1 MQAYNRADIIEYV
14 LGDKYMR
21 VIDDLNNGWLF
32 KKNAEV
38 NDTLVVDESFDMINL
53 PHTYN
58 GFDGQDGGNDYYKGK
73 AVYVKKLIRPLVS
86 PESDF
91 ILNFEGVNSIA
102 RVYIDGEFVQEH
114 RGGYSRF
121 RVNIT
126 RFFEKK
132 DALMLAVEVD
142 NANHSD
148 VYPQMADFTFY
159 GGIYRNVSLISV
171 PKTRFDIE
179 YYAGSGVAVT
189 SKIDGEDAIIDIT
202 AYVKDP
208 DESDM
213 VMVEVRDGDS
223 YEDIGSVV
231 APARNITKL
240 SFKIDNAHL
249 WNGVKDPFL
258 YSLSIKLIRH
268 NEVLD
273 NVEVNHGIR
282 EFYVDPDKG
291 FFLNGKSL
299 PLRGVSRHQ
308 DRLGKGNALAELDHF
323 DDYDLIMDVGANS
336 VRLAHY
342 QQDDYFYELC
352 DRYGLVVWA
361 EIPFISRMNKDP
373 KAHENAMEQMKELIY
388 QNYNHSSI
396 CFWGISNEITI
407 AGDIPGLTDN
417 LRELDELV
425 KSIDKTRLTTMAQ
438 VSMLP
443 MDSDHNQITDILAYN
458 LYFGWYGGK
467 YTDNEVWFDK
477 FRAMHPNRAVGL
489 SEYGCEGIISWHSST
504 PECKDYSEEY
514 QAEYHEHMAKLLA
527 ERPEIWGSYV
537 WNMFDFGCDMRDE
550 GGVKG
555 RNNKGLVTID
565 RKIKKDAFYVYKA
578 YWSDEKFVHIASKRF
593 AIRSDEKINIKI
605 YSNMEKVKLFVNGEY
620 LGEKEGKKIFI
631 FENVSLDMGANYIKA
646 VGIGADEEIADRTT
660 FIREEKPF
668 AGYVRPADKEE
679 ESGVKNWFDDIDKE
693 SLDVKKLEFNPEYF
707 SIKDTVEDVVRNDEA
722 GDILV
727 SIINQFGTMK
737 VKKSM
742 LGIMGGMLVEEMAS
756 FFSSDKADSEKVFA
770 LLNRK
775 LQEIKK

>member
-1 MQAYNRADIIEYV
+1 MEE
-14 LGDKYMR
+14 
-21 VIDDLNNGWLF
+21 WLF
-32 KKNAEV
+32 KKTEEIPNVLPA
-38 NDTLVVDESFDMINL
+38 DESWDRINL

-58 GFDGQDGGNDYYKGK
+58 AFDGQDGGNDYYKGK
-73 AVYVKKLIRPLVS
+73 AVYVKRLERPLVS
-86 PESDF
+86 PDSEF
-91 ILNFEGVNSIA
+91 ILSFGGVNSVA

-126 RFFEKK
+126 RFFENKK
-132 DALMLAVEVD
+132 SVVLAVEVD
-142 NANHSD
+142 NTNSSD

-159 GGIYRNVSLISV
+159 GGIYRDVSLISV

-189 SKIDGEDAIIDIT
+189 SKLDGEDAIIDIT

-213 VMVEVRDGDS
+213 VMVEVRDNDS
-223 YEDIGSVV
+223 YDDVGFVV
-231 APARNITKL
+231 APAKKITKL
-240 SFKIDNAHL
+240 SLKIDNPRL
-249 WNGVKDPFL
+249 WNGIEDPFL
-258 YSLSIKLIRH
+258 YDLSIKLVRH

-273 NVEVNHGIR
+273 DVEVNHGIR
-282 EFYVDPDKG
+282 EYYVDPDKG

-308 DRLGKGNALAELDHF
+308 DRLGNGNALDQIDHF
-323 DDYDLIMDVGANS
+323 DDLDLILDVGANT

-352 DRYGLVVWA
+352 DRYGLIVWA

-373 KAHENAMEQMKELIY
+373 KAHENAMEQMKELVY

-396 CFWGISNEITI
+396 FFWGISNEITI

-443 MDSDHNQITDILAYN
+443 MESEHNQITDILAYN
-458 LYFGWYGGK
+458 LYYGWYGGK

-489 SEYGCEGIISWHSST
+489 SEYGCEGIISWHSNT
-504 PECKDYSEEY
+504 PACKDYTEEY
-514 QAEYHEHMAKLLA
+514 QAEYHEHMAKLLS
-527 ERPEIWGSYV
+527 ERPEIWGSYI
-537 WNMFDFGCDMRDE
+537 WNMFDFGCDARDE
-550 GGVKG
+550 GGVQG

-565 RKIKKDAFYVYKA
+565 RKIKKDSFYLYKA
-578 YWSDEKFVHIASKRF
+578 YWSDESFVHITSKRF
-593 AIRSDEKINIKI
+593 AIRCAEKINIKI
-605 YSNMEKVKLFVNGEY
+605 YSNMPKVRLFVNGVD
-620 LGEKEGKKIFI
+620 LGEKEGDKIFI
-631 FENVSLDMGANYIKA
+631 FENVSLNMGSNYIKA
-646 VGIGADEEIADRTT
+646 LGVILDEEVVDRTT

-668 AGYVRPADKEE
+668 VGYVRPADEE
-679 ESGVKNWFDDIDKE
+679 EEDGVKNWFDDIDKQ
-693 SLDVKKLEFNPEYF
+693 SLEAEKLEFNPEFF
-707 SIKDTVEDVVRNDEA
+707 SIKDTVDDVIRNDEA

-737 VKKSM
+737 TKKSM
-742 LGIMGGMLVEEMAS
+742 LGIMGGMQVDEMAA
-756 FFSSDKADSEKVFA
+756 FLNPEKVDTDKAFA
-770 LLNRK
+770 LINKK
-775 LQEIKK
+775 LQEIRK

>member
-1 MQAYNRADIIEYV
+1 MRIIENV
-14 LGDKYMR
+14 ME
-21 VIDDLNNGWLF
+21 GWMF
-32 KKNAEV
+32 KKTEEIPNVLPA
-38 NDTLVVDESFDMINL
+38 DESWDRINL

-58 GFDGQDGGNDYYKGK
+58 AFDGQDGGNDYYKGK
-73 AVYVKKLIRPLVS
+73 AVYVKRLKRPLVS
-86 PESDF
+86 PNSEF
-91 ILNFEGVNSIA
+91 ILSFGGVNSVA

-126 RFFEKK
+126 RFFENKK
-132 DALMLAVEVD
+132 SLVLAVEVD
-142 NANHSD
+142 NTNSSD

-159 GGIYRNVSLISV
+159 GGIYRDVSLISV

-189 SKIDGEDAIIDIT
+189 SKLDGEDAIIDIT

-213 VMVEVRDGDS
+213 VMVEVRDNDS
-223 YEDIGSVV
+223 YDDVGFVV
-231 APARNITKL
+231 APAKKITKL
-240 SFKIDNAHL
+240 SLKIDNPRL
-249 WNGVKDPFL
+249 WNGIEDPFL
-258 YSLSIKLIRH
+258 YDLSIKLVRH

-273 NVEVNHGIR
+273 DVEVNHGIR
-282 EFYVDPDKG
+282 EYYVDPDKG
-291 FFLNGKSL
+291 FFLNGRSF

-308 DRLGKGNALAELDHF
+308 DRLGNGNALDQIDHF
-323 DDYDLIMDVGANS
+323 DDLDLILDVGANS

-352 DRYGLVVWA
+352 DRYGLIVWA

-396 CFWGISNEITI
+396 FFWGISNEITI

-443 MDSDHNQITDILAYN
+443 MESVHNQITDILAYN
-458 LYFGWYGGK
+458 LYYGWYGGK

-489 SEYGCEGIISWHSST
+489 SEYGCEGIISWHSNT
-504 PECKDYSEEY
+504 PACKDYTEEY
-514 QAEYHEHMAKLLA
+514 QAEYHEHMAKLLS
-527 ERPEIWGSYV
+527 ERPEIWGSYI
-537 WNMFDFGCDMRDE
+537 WNMFDFGCDARDE
-550 GGVKG
+550 GGVQG

-565 RKIKKDAFYVYKA
+565 RKIKKDSFYLYKA
-578 YWSDEKFVHIASKRF
+578 YWSDESFVHITSKRF
-593 AIRSDEKINIKI
+593 AIRCAEKINIKI
-605 YSNMEKVKLFVNGEY
+605 YSNMPKVRLFVNGVD
-620 LGEKEGKKIFI
+620 LGEKEGDKIFI
-631 FENVSLDMGANYIKA
+631 FENVSLNMGSNYIKA
-646 VGIGADEEIADRTT
+646 LGVILDEEVVDRTT

-668 AGYVRPADKEE
+668 VGYVRPADEE
-679 ESGVKNWFDDIDKE
+679 EEDGVKNWFDDIDKE
-693 SLDVKKLEFNPEYF
+693 NLEAGKLEFKPEFF
-707 SIKDTVEDVVRNDEA
+707 SIKDTVDDVIRNDEA

-737 VKKSM
+737 TKKSM
-742 LGIMGGMLVEEMAS
+742 LGIMGGMQVDEMAA
-756 FFSSDKADSEKVFA
+756 FLNPEKVDTDKVFA
-770 LLNRK
+770 LINKK
-775 LQEIKK
+775 LQEIRK

>member
-1 MQAYNRADIIEYV
+1 MRIIENV
-14 LGDKYMR
+14 ME
-21 VIDDLNNGWLF
+21 GWMF
-32 KKNAEV
+32 KKTEEIPNVLPA
-38 NDTLVVDESFDMINL
+38 DESWDRINL

-58 GFDGQDGGNDYYKGK
+58 AFDGQDGGNDYYKGK
-73 AVYVKKLIRPLVS
+73 AVYVKRLERPLVS
-86 PESDF
+86 PDSEF
-91 ILNFEGVNSIA
+91 ILSFGGVNSVA

-126 RFFEKK
+126 RFFENKK
-132 DALMLAVEVD
+132 SIVLAVEVD
-142 NANHSD
+142 NTNSSD

-159 GGIYRNVSLISV
+159 GGIYRDVSLISV

-189 SKIDGEDAIIDIT
+189 SKLDGEDAIIDIT

-213 VMVEVRDGDS
+213 VMVEVRDNDS
-223 YEDIGSVV
+223 YDDVGFVV
-231 APARNITKL
+231 APAKKITKL
-240 SFKIDNAHL
+240 SLKIDNPRL
-249 WNGVKDPFL
+249 WNGIEDPFL
-258 YSLSIKLIRH
+258 YDLSIKLVRH

-273 NVEVNHGIR
+273 DVEVNHGIR
-282 EFYVDPDKG
+282 EYYVDPDKG
-291 FFLNGKSL
+291 FFLNGRSF

-308 DRLGKGNALAELDHF
+308 DRLGNGNALDQIDHF
-323 DDYDLIMDVGANS
+323 DDLDLILDVGANT

-352 DRYGLVVWA
+352 DRYGLIVWA

-396 CFWGISNEITI
+396 FFWGISNEITI

-417 LRELDELV
+417 LKELNALV
-425 KSIDKTRLTTMAQ
+425 KSIDNTRLTTMAQ

-443 MDSDHNQITDILAYN
+443 MESEHNQITDILAYN
-458 LYFGWYGGK
+458 LYYGWYGGK

-489 SEYGCEGIISWHSST
+489 SEYGCEGIISWHSNT
-504 PECKDYSEEY
+504 PACKDYTEEY
-514 QAEYHEHMAKLLA
+514 QAEYHEHMVKLLS
-527 ERPEIWGSYV
+527 ERPEIWGSYI
-537 WNMFDFGCDMRDE
+537 WNMFDFGCDARDE
-550 GGVKG
+550 GGVQG

-565 RKIKKDAFYVYKA
+565 RKIKKDSFYLYKA
-578 YWSDEKFVHIASKRF
+578 YWSDESFVHITSKRF
-593 AIRSDEKINIKI
+593 AIRGDEKINIKI
-605 YSNMEKVKLFVNGEY
+605 YSNMPKVRLFVNGVD
-620 LGEKEGKKIFI
+620 LGEKEGRKIFI
-631 FENVSLDMGANYIKA
+631 FENVSLNMGSNYIKA
-646 VGIGADEEIADRTT
+646 LGVNLDEEVVDRTT

-668 AGYVRPADKEE
+668 AGYIRPADEE
-679 ESGVKNWFDDIDKE
+679 EEDGVKNWFDDIDKE
-693 SLDVKKLEFNPEYF
+693 NLEADKLEFKPEIF
-707 SIKDTVEDVVRNDEA
+707 SIKDTVDDVIRNDEA

-737 VKKSM
+737 TKKSM
-742 LGIMGGMLVEEMAS
+742 LGIMGGMQVDEMAA
-756 FFSSDKADSEKVFA
+756 FFNPEKVDTDKVFA
-770 LLNRK
+770 LINKK
-775 LQEIKK
+775 LQEIRK